1 MENANLIKGEK
12 PKLTPFGYELDPKEV
27 SKVLEACKKL
37 PFEQSNSRIIS
48 EKKRIEEEKTIGIP
62 AAASGAGGN
71 KQKPVKMKK
80 PVLKPLI
87 VQNTKR
93 KVI

>member
-1 MENANLIKGEK
+1 MKK
-12 PKLTPFGYELDPKEV
+12 PKAKNVLKLTPFGYESDLAIVEE
-27 SKVLEACKKL
+27 VLEECNKNKL
-37 PFEQSNSRIIS
+37 PFEQSNARIIS
-48 EKKRIEEEKTIGIP
+48 EKNRIEEEKTIGKVGV
-62 AAASGAGGN
+62 AAGGN